1 MSESITIPGYRIER
15 KLGQGGMAAVYLA
28 IQQSFEREVALKVMS
43 PLLNGTTNQPM
54 FMGSIDDDEPAAFRP
69 NARRAQ
75 VEAMKNTGMDE
86 FDIPAFLRKQ
96 AD

>member
-1 MSESITIPGYRIER
+1 M
-15 KLGQGGMAAVYLA
+15 
-28 IQQSFEREVALKVMS
+28 VA
-43 PLLNGTTNQPM
+43 PLMNGTNNQPM
-54 FMGSIDDDEPAAFRP
+54 FVGGTVEDDAPAALRP

>member
-1 MSESITIPGYRIER
+1 M
-15 KLGQGGMAAVYLA
+15 
-28 IQQSFEREVALKVMS
+28 
-43 PLLNGTTNQPM
+43 NGTNNQPM
-54 FMGSIDDDEPAAFRP
+54 FVGGSIEEDAPAAFRP

-75 VEAMKNTGMDE
+75 VEAMKQTGMDE